1 MQAREGRFRVGVIGA
16 SGYSGMELVR
26 ILARHPAVRLAWAA
40 TDRWVGK
47 TLGDEIGIS
56 GGIGDL
62 RFLSVERALADLAEV
77 DAAFLATPADV
88 SLALVPRLLE
98 KEVRVVDLSG
108 AFRLAD
114 AALYPRF
121 YGFERPASDLQSAA
135 IYGIPELFRD
145 SLRGAR
151 LVASAGCYATAAA
164 LAVGPLAKARLVA
177 NRAIVVDAMSG
188 TTGAGRTEKEEMSF
202 SEISENARAYRV
214 LAHQHTP
221 EIEQTLERLAGT
233 STPVVF
239 TPHLVPMRRGIL
251 LTAYV
256 PLVNGVGAE
265 EVYTEYAHNYAYA
278 PFVKMRKSPDD
289 VAVAHV
295 AGTNACEMG
304 VAVDARTHTAVIVAA
319 LDNLRKGA
327 ASQAVQN
334 LNLALDLEETLG
346 LMSVAAE
353 GNAR

>member
-26 ILARHPAVRLAWAA
+26 ILARHPAVRLTWAA
-40 TDRWVGK
+40 SDRWAGK
-47 TLGDEIGIS
+47 ALGEELGLS
-56 GGIGDL
+56 GALGEL
-62 RFLSVERALADLAEV
+62 RFTPVERALEDVAEL
-77 DAAFLATPADV
+77 DAVLLATPADV

-98 KEVRVVDLSG
+98 KDVRVVDLSG
-108 AFRLAD
+108 AFRLD
-114 AALYPRF
+114 ASLYPRF
-121 YGFERPASDLQSAA
+121 YGFAHSAGDLQNAA

-164 LAVGPLAKARLVA
+164 LAVGPIAKARLVA
-177 NRAIVVDAMSG
+177 SRPVIVDAMSG
-188 TTGAGRTEKEEMSF
+188 TTGAGRSEKEEMSF
-202 SEISENARAYRV
+202 SELSENARAYRV

-221 EIEQTLERLAGT
+221 EIEQTLERLAGAA
-233 STPVVF
+233 TPVLF

-256 PLVNGVGAE
+256 PLVNGVGVE

-278 PFVKMRKSPDD
+278 PFVKIRKSAND
-289 VAVAHV
+289 VAVSHV
-295 AGTNACEMG
+295 AGTNTCEIG
-304 VAVDARTHTAVIVAA
+304 VAVDARTHIAVVVAA

-334 LNLALDLEETLG
+334 LNLALGLEETLG
-346 LMSVAAE
+346 LVSAVAE